1 MDGMN
6 KIELKRISFTPESM
20 SAGDLSLYCSRIDV
34 EAKKTEGC
42 DGVYYSLDFD
52 DPYDERAYTHN
63 WVFYRL
69 ETAEEWTLRK
79 KKAEQS
85 QLNYKLNQYEK
96 LKKELG
102 L

>member
-6 KIELKRISFTPESM
+6 KIELKRVSFDPDHM
-20 SAGDLSLYCSRIDV
+20 SASELSLYCSRIDA
-34 EAKKTEGC
+34 EAKRTEGC
-42 DGVYYSLDFD
+42 DGVYYSLNFY
-52 DPYDERAYTHN
+52 DPYDERACNHN

-69 ETAEEWTLRK
+69 ETAEECALRK
-79 KKAEQS
+79 KKAEQI
-85 QLNYKLNQYEK
+85 QLNYKRNQYEK